1 MSLVRTRRG
10 IVVGVDG
17 SADSDA
23 AVAWATHE
31 ALTRT
36 LPITLLHVVTPVQDG
51 WPPGPVDEGM
61 PRWQEKEAHKVLARA
76 GRVVD
81 FSRGDT
87 ASLEVHTELAYAQVV
102 ATLIGVS
109 DDYWMTVVG
118 STGLGAIGRLLLGS
132 VSTSL
137 MHHAHGPV
145 AIIRTTR
152 DLADDAPVVVGI
164 DGSPASETATALAFD
179 EASRRGVPLV
189 ALHAWSDVGV
199 MPILGMDRSDYER
212 QGDEVLAER
221 LAGYQEQ
228 YPDVSVQRRVA
239 CDQPAHRLIQAAEQ
253 AQLVVVG
260 SRGRGGFASQ
270 LLGSV
275 SSAVA
280 HAAGIP
286 VIVVRPRPDSD

>member
-1 MSLVRTRRG
+1 MSQTGARAG

-17 SADSDA
+17 SAESDA
-23 AVAWATHE
+23 AVAWATRE
-31 ALTRT
+31 AIMRT
-36 LPITLLHVVTPVQDG
+36 LPITLLHVVTPLETG
-51 WPPGPVDEGM
+51 WPPGPLDDGM
-61 PRWQEKEAHKVLARA
+61 PSWQADAARKVLAQA
-76 GRVVD
+76 GSVVEA
-81 FSRGDT
+81 SRGAA
-87 ASLEVHTELAYAQVV
+87 ASPRVHSEVAYSQVV
-102 ATLIGVS
+102 ATLIGAS
-109 DDYWMTVVG
+109 QDSWMTVVG

-137 MHHAHGPV
+137 LHHAHGPIAV
-145 AIIRTTR
+145 IRTDR
-152 DLADDAPVVVGI
+152 EFAKDAPVVVGI
-164 DGSPASETATALAFD
+164 DGSPASETATVLAFD
-179 EASRRGVPLV
+179 EASRRGAPLV

-199 MPILGMDRSDYER
+199 MPILNMDRGDYER
-212 QGDEVLAER
+212 QGHEVLAER

-228 YPDVSVQRRVA
+228 YPDVSVERRVV
-239 CDQPAHRLIQAAEQ
+239 CDQPARWLVEAAEH

-286 VIVVRPRPDSD
+286 VIVVRPRPTEN

>member
-1 MSLVRTRRG
+1 MSQVRTTPG

-17 SADSDA
+17 SPESDA

-31 ALTRT
+31 AIMRQ
-36 LPITLLHVVTPVQDG
+36 LPITLLHVVTPLETG
-51 WPPGPVDEGM
+51 WPPGPVVEGM
-61 PRWQEKEAHKVLARA
+61 PSWQADEANKILTRARN
-76 GRVVD
+76 VVD
-81 FSRGDT
+81 ASRGD
-87 ASLEVHTELAYAQVV
+87 AAPPVVHAEMVYAQVV
-102 ATLIGVS
+102 STLIGVTRS
-109 DDYWMTVVG
+109 CWLTVVG

-137 MHHAHGPV
+137 IHHAQGPV
-145 AIIRTTR
+145 AVIRTDRACAT
-152 DLADDAPVVVGI
+152 DAPVVVGI
-164 DGSPASETATALAFD
+164 DGSPASERATALAFD
-179 EASRRGVPLV
+179 EASCRGVPLV

-199 MPILGMDRSDYER
+199 MPILNMDRRDYEV
-212 QGDEVLAER
+212 QGQEILAER

-228 YPDVSVQRRVA
+228 YPDVAVERRVV
-239 CDQPAHRLIQAAEQ
+239 CDQPTRWLVKAAED

-260 SRGRGGFASQ
+260 SHGRGGFASQ

-286 VIVVRPRPDSD
+286 VIVVRPSEV

>member
-1 MSLVRTRRG
+1 MSHVKTTSG

-17 SADSDA
+17 SAESDA
-23 AVAWATHE
+23 AVVWATHE
-31 ALTRT
+31 ATMRK
-36 LPITLLHVVTPVQDG
+36 LPITLLHVVTPLEAG
-51 WPPGPVDEGM
+51 WPPGPLADGM
-61 PRWQEKEAHKVLARA
+61 PRWQADTAREVLARA
-76 GRVVD
+76 RSVVD
-81 FSRGDT
+81 AVGGRAGSP
-87 ASLEVHTELAYAQVV
+87 EVHTEAVYSQVV
-102 ATLIGVS
+102 ATLIGATENS
-109 DDYWMTVVG
+109 WMTVVG

-137 MHHAHGPV
+137 IHHARGPV
-145 AIIRTTR
+145 AVIRTDR
-152 DLADDAPVVVGI
+152 AAAKDAPVVVGI

-199 MPILGMDRSDYER
+199 MPILNMDRRDYER
-212 QGDEVLAER
+212 EGHEILAER

-228 YPDVSVQRRVA
+228 YPDVSVQRRVV
-239 CDQPAHRLIQAAEQ
+239 CDQPARWLIQAAEQ

-275 SSAVA
+275 SSAVT
-280 HAAGIP
+280 HAAGVP
-286 VIVVRPRPDSD
+286 VIVVRPRPDTK

>member
-1 MSLVRTRRG
+1 MSQAENTRG

-17 SADSDA
+17 SAESDA
-23 AVAWATHE
+23 AVAWATDE
-31 ALTRT
+31 AAMRN
-36 LPITLLHVVTPVQDG
+36 LPLTLLHVVTPLETG
-51 WPPGPVDEGM
+51 WPPDPRSDGM
-61 PRWQEKEAHKVLARA
+61 PSWQADAARGVLERAR
-76 GRVVD
+76 GVVE
-81 FSRGDT
+81 SRGH
-87 ASLEVHTELAYAQVV
+87 AVPAVHTEIAYSQVV
-102 ATLIGVS
+102 ATLIGAS
-109 DDYWMTVVG
+109 KGSWMTVVG

-137 MHHAHGPV
+137 IHHGHGPV
-145 AIIRTTR
+145 AVIRTDR
-152 DLADDAPVVVGI
+152 AVADDAPVVVGI
-164 DGSPASETATALAFD
+164 DGSPASETAAALAFD

-199 MPILGMDRSDYER
+199 MPLLNIDRSGYEE
-212 QGDEVLAER
+212 QAHEILAER

-228 YPDVSVQRRVA
+228 YPDVTVHRKVVS
-239 CDQPAHRLIQAAEQ
+239 DQPARWLIDAAEQ

-280 HAAGIP
+280 QAAGIP
-286 VIVVRPRPDSD
+286 VIVVRPRPAAK

>member
-1 MSLVRTRRG
+1 MSQVRTSRG

-17 SADSDA
+17 SAESDA

-31 ALTRT
+31 AITRT
-36 LPITLLHVVTPVQDG
+36 VPITLLHVVTPLENG

-81 FSRGDT
+81 SSRGDA
-87 ASLEVHTELAYAQVV
+87 ASLEVHSEIAYSQVV
-102 ATLIGVS
+102 ATLIGAS

-118 STGLGAIGRLLLGS
+118 STGLGVIGRLLLGS

-145 AIIRTTR
+145 AIIRTER
-152 DLADDAPVVVGI
+152 DVADDAPVVVGI

-189 ALHAWSDVGV
+189 ALHAWSDIGV
-199 MPILGMDRSDYER
+199 MPIRGMDRSDYER

-228 YPDVSVQRRVA
+228 YPDVSVQRRVV
-239 CDQPAHRLIQAAEQ
+239 CDQPAHWLVQAAEQ

-286 VIVVRPRPDSD
+286 VIVVRPRPDAD